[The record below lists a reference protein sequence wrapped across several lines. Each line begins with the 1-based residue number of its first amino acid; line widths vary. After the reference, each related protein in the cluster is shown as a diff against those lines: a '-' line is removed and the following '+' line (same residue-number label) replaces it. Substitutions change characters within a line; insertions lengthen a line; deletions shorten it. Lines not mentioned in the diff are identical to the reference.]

1 MKVSTFEG
9 YFLMKQNVNV
19 IAASHFAVA
28 RTNCA
33 YPDTGE
39 FANHYSIINDLYEIL
54 LQSIN

>member
-1 MKVSTFEG
+1 MKVSIYGG

-19 IAASHFAVA
+19 IAASPFAVV
-28 RTNCA
+28 RTGCA

-39 FANHYSIINDLYEIL
+39 FANHYSTINDLYEIL